1 MAARRR
7 PRWCLVGHGQRE
19 VESWCETTK
28 SKNARVDKGI
38 RDLRLL
44 SLSRSSPLAPPPP
57 KKKRKKLVGIVG
69 HRQGR
74 TKAPDEGRMSWMNTS
89 GTLCL
94 SRAVPDHLTIER
106 PRHVNSSTLVLK
118 CSRDRNVLLM
128 YVEPILKNASDWE
141 GEERGTVQEAAGPA
155 VEWGHSGTR
164 CSFQR
169 DQTVTA
175 THRCRRY

>member
-1 MAARRR
+1 
-7 PRWCLVGHGQRE
+7 
-19 VESWCETTK
+19 
-28 SKNARVDKGI
+28 
-38 RDLRLL
+38 
-44 SLSRSSPLAPPPP
+44 
-57 KKKRKKLVGIVG
+57 
-69 HRQGR
+69 
-74 TKAPDEGRMSWMNTS
+74 MNTS

-155 VEWGHSGTR
+155 VDGVIAGPDVHSNGIKPSRLLIGVVAINCSCTEEETAVASTHYSDERHKREGDTR
-164 CSFQR
+164 HLEDVLNFCALREGAGAEAAPHAQR
-169 DQTVTA
+169 RNCQGDGPKK
-175 THRCRRY
+175 RYKQ